1 MEKFQT
7 TVCIDKN
14 LLQQADVY
22 RITHGY
28 HTRNRLI
35 EDALREYIET
45 DNADHEDKNVTNSQ
59 VSETKLKK
67 RVTV

>member
-7 TVCIDKN
+7 TVCIDKD
-14 LLQQADVY
+14 LLQQADIF

-35 EDALREYIET
+35 EDALQKFMES
-45 DNADHEDKNVTNSQ
+45 DSVDHEQKSTNYVNV
-59 VSETKLKK
+59 
-67 RVTV
+67 